1 MAAPSVRYVPGSSRF
16 AFTLDAGPPVY
27 LDRQELLRLQA
38 EARDALRDHAEDV
51 IRSAPERS
59 TRNSAHART
68 RRSGTRHRLSAS

>member
-16 AFTLDAGPPVY
+16 AFALDAGPPVY

-51 IRSAPERS
+51 IRSAPKRS
-59 TRNSAHART
+59 IPNSAHAGA
-68 RRSGTRHRLSAS
+68 RRPATRHRLSAS